1 MHTQFPYRKV
11 HFVGIKGAGMSALAQ
26 ILHSHNISVTGS
38 DTKEVFFSDISLR
51 RAGIHF
57 FERFSK
63 DNIPADIEAIVYSTA
78 YQIETNEELLYAQS
92 KGIVLFSYPEFL
104 GILTKQKLSI
114 AVAGTHGK
122 TTVTAMLAHTLLSA
136 KKDPS
141 AVVGSTVLNWKGGSL
156 SGTGPH
162 FVFEADEY
170 QNKFRF
176 YTPWSLIVTNIGYD
190 HSDFFPNQESY
201 NETFS
206 TFIKR
211 IPPHGWI
218 VVCADNIQALT
229 VSEKAVSHRITYG
242 FHKDS
247 MYCIE
252 EMPCK
257 KGFSQTF
264 CVKKGEN
271 ELGVFSLQISGKH
284 NIQNATAV
292 IAFCDTIG
300 MSIQDIF
307 FGLSDFKGT
316 ARRMEYIGE
325 YNKAIVLDD
334 YAHHPEEI
342 EATLQ
347 AVNQKYPQKEK
358 IVVFQPHTFSR
369 TKEFLDGF
377 AQSLS
382 KADAVLLLDVYS
394 SAREVSGEIS
404 SNDIVSLINKYYPEK
419 SSNVH
424 TIENAVSLL
433 RKSLDKKTLV
443 ITMGAG
449 DVWQVGKEL
458 LKK

>member
-1 MHTQFPYRKV
+1 
-11 HFVGIKGAGMSALAQ
+11 
-26 ILHSHNISVTGS
+26 
-38 DTKEVFFSDISLR
+38 
-51 RAGIHF
+51 
-57 FERFSK
+57 
-63 DNIPADIEAIVYSTA
+63 
-78 YQIETNEELLYAQS
+78 
-92 KGIVLFSYPEFL
+92 
-104 GILTKQKLSI
+104 
-114 AVAGTHGK
+114 
-122 TTVTAMLAHTLLSA
+122 
-136 KKDPS
+136 
-141 AVVGSTVLNWKGGSL
+141 VGSTVLNWKGGSL

-325 YNKAIVLDD
+325 YNKAIILDD

>member
-11 HFVGIKGAGMSALAQ
+11 HFVGIKGAGMSAIAH
-26 ILHSHNISVTGS
+26 ILHSHNISITGS
-38 DTKEVFFSDISLR
+38 DTKEVFFSDITLR
-51 RAGIHF
+51 RAGIRF

-63 DNIPADIEAIVYSTA
+63 DNIPADTEAIVYSTA

-92 KGIVLFSYPEFL
+92 RGIALFSYPEFL

-122 TTVTAMLAHTLLSA
+122 TTVTAMLAHVLLSA

-141 AVVGSTVLNWKGGSL
+141 AVVGSTVLNWKEGSL
-156 SGTGPH
+156 SGTGHH

-176 YTPWSLIVTNIGYD
+176 YEPWSLIVTNIGYD
-190 HSDFFPNQESY
+190 HSDFFSDQEAY

-206 TFIKR
+206 TFIKK
-211 IPPHGWI
+211 IPPHGWVI
-218 VVCADNIQALT
+218 VCADDIQALT
-229 VSEKAVSHRITYG
+229 VSEKALSHRITYG

-247 MYCIE
+247 LYRIE
-252 EMPCK
+252 EMSCK

-264 CVKKGEN
+264 RVKKGEN
-271 ELGVFSLQISGKH
+271 ELGIFSLQVSGRH
-284 NIQNATAV
+284 NIQNATGV

-300 MSIQDIF
+300 IPVQDII
-307 FGLSDFKGT
+307 FGLGDFQGT
-316 ARRMEYIGE
+316 ARRMEYVGE
-325 YNKAIVLDD
+325 YNKAIILDD

-342 EATLQ
+342 QATLQ
-347 AVNQKYPQKEK
+347 AIDQKYPKKEK

-369 TKEFLDGF
+369 TKEFLEGF
-377 AQSLS
+377 AESLS
-382 KADAVLLLDVYS
+382 KAHAVLLLDVYS
-394 SAREVSGEIS
+394 SAREVSGEVS
-404 SNDIVSLINKYYPEK
+404 SDHIAHLINKTYPEK
-419 SSNVH
+419 SSNIH

-433 RKSLDKKTLV
+433 RKSVDKNTLV

-449 DVWQVGKEL
+449 DVWQVGKKL
-458 LKK
+458 LQK